1 MKVSAVKVS
10 AVKIRKCTDGRRS
23 SGRAPSRRPLLMT
36 IAVAAALALGMGA
49 CSSDADTTAAP
60 ETTSAVSAETTIAA
74 ADSTA
79 GETTPLPES
88 TTATSEADSTPTAP
102 SMSSPVVLTA
112 TAVGNVALGAD
123 AGSAL
128 SGFTAMFGPP
138 ATDTGW
144 GPQESPCDNMGSRS
158 RYVSWN
164 TFQAFFSTGPTEYT
178 TGPGDHLSAYQLLDA
193 AFDDGPGPPQDR
205 FRLSDGTPAVGRTL
219 AELQAW
225 DPSVQRFNSEIE
237 GPTWTTGVGAEELS
251 GSLSSA
257 TEGDPERSSTIR
269 AGLFCID

>member
-1 MKVSAVKVS
+1 MQRSAVN
-10 AVKIRKCTDGRRS
+10 ICTCTAGRS
-23 SGRAPSRRPLLMT
+23 LSDRAPSRRPILRT
-36 IAVAAALALGMGA
+36 IAVVAALALGVGA

-60 ETTSAVSAETTIAA
+60 ETTSAVSAETTIAP

-79 GETTPLPES
+79 AETTPLPVS

-102 SMSSPVVLTA
+102 LPSSPVVLTG
-112 TAVGNVALGAD
+112 TAVGDVALGAD
-123 AGSAL
+123 AESAL
-128 SGFTAMFGPP
+128 SGLTALFGPP
-138 ATDTGW
+138 ASDTGW

-158 RYVSWN
+158 RSVSWN
-164 TFQAFFSTGPTEYT
+164 TFQAFFATGPTEYV
-178 TGPGDHLSAYQLLDA
+178 TGPGDHLSAYLLLDA
-193 AFDDGPGPPQDR
+193 AFDDGPGPAQDR

-237 GPTWTTGVGAEELS
+237 GPIWTTGVGSQELS